1 MSKNETV
8 QFTNNIEKIM
18 AELGTPSLK
27 AFAGVFDLNPVRFY
41 SVAKQ
46 PKEGVVYD
54 AKVFNWDAIE
64 RFITRRLDAEK
75 GLATLEDVVKAA
87 LVVEEELKQS
97 DGRRSSN
104 RGEGSAYGA
113 KIEVD
118 GKMVAKR
125 RFANFEMENGQLVTL
140 KKDPEVYAIVLQT
153 ASHTV
158 LRPVNSAD
166 PTDFKGNDVKVIS
179 NGMLNFKGTGPSA
192 LEASIKERLSGEY
205 AKKLAD
211 EAAKAAAAAAA
222 KVPANAEPSDAVEG

>member
-1 MSKNETV
+1 MSNKENTAV

-18 AELGTPSLK
+18 SELGTPSLK
-27 AFAGVFDLNPVRFY
+27 AFAAVFDLNPVRFY

-64 RFITRRLDAEK
+64 RFIARRLDADR
-75 GLATLEDVVKAA
+75 GLDTLEDVVRAA
-87 LVVEEELKQS
+87 LVKDEELKAN
-97 DGRRSSN
+97 DGRRTT
-104 RGEGSAYGA
+104 RGEGTGYGE

-118 GKMVAKR
+118 GKMIAKR

-140 KKDPEVYAIVLQT
+140 KKDAEVYAIVLQT

-192 LEASIKERLSGEY
+192 LEASIKERFSGEY

-211 EAAKAAAAAAA
+211 EAAKAAADAAA
-222 KVPANAEPSDAVEG
+222 KVPADAE

>member
-1 MSKNETV
+1 MSKNETAFG
-8 QFTNNIEKIM
+8 FTNNIEKIM

-87 LVVEEELKQS
+87 LIVEEELKQS

-205 AKKLAD
+205 TKKLAD
-211 EAAKAAAAAAA
+211 EAAKAAAEAAA
-222 KVPANAEPSDAVEG
+222 KVPDNVEPSDEA